1 MKNSKLHEILKII
14 EGLID
19 NIQRLYHTIKNKKN
33 KTLSNQ

>member
-14 EGLID
+14 ERLID
-19 NIQRLYHTIKNKKN
+19 NIQRLYHTIKNKRN